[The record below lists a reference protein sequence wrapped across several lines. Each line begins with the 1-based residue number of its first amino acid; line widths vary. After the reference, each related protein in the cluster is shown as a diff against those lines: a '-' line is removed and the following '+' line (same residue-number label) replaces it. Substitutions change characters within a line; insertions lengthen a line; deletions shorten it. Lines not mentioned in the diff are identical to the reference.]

1 MARDRAVRP
10 EAKPLR
16 LFVAVEVPDPVKESV
31 EEAFRPWRE
40 EFPEARWAPRENWH
54 VTLKFL
60 GRTWPRLAD
69 WVPQRVEAAVRDVEP
84 FRTRITGVGG
94 FPSPAKARVL
104 WAGIDDED
112 GRASGLA
119 ARIEG
124 ALLEEFPAE
133 KRAFHPHLTVA
144 RSDPPMR
151 LPPEFAVTPLVTEEW
166 EAGHVVLF
174 RSHLRRPA
182 TLYEPL
188 ARFPLGG

>member
-1 MARDRAVRP
+1 MARDRAARP

-16 LFVAVEVPDPVKESV
+16 LFVAVEVPDRAKESV
-31 EEAFRPWRE
+31 EEAFRRWRV
-40 EFPEARWAPRENWH
+40 EFPKARWAPRENWH

-69 WVPQRVEAAVRDVEP
+69 WVPQRVEAAARDVEP

-94 FPSPAKARVL
+94 FPSPTKARVL
-104 WAGIDDED
+104 WAGLDDED
-112 GRASGLA
+112 GRAGGLA

-124 ALLEEFPAE
+124 GLLEEFPAE

-144 RSDPPMR
+144 RSDPPVK
-151 LPPEFAVTPLVTEEW
+151 LSPEFAGTPLVTEDW
-166 EAGHVVLF
+166 EVDHVVLF

-182 TLYEPL
+182 PLYEPL
-188 ARFPLGG
+188 ALFPLGG